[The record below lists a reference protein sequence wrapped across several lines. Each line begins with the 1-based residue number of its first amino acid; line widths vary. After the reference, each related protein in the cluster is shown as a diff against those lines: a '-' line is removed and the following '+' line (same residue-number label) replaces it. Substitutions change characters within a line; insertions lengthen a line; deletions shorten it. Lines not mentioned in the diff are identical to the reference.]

1 MRERA
6 TAFGG
11 QLTVWSEPGAGTEVD
26 LQIPA
31 SIAYWRARRRTAA
44 TAPG

>member
-11 QLTVWSEPGAGTEVD
+11 RLTVWSVPGAGTEVD

-31 SIAYWRARRRTAA
+31 SIAYWRARRRTA